1 MVKKRVL
8 TKKKKFL
15 QKKYFHKKN
24 VFCPKNMFF
33 IKKKIYIFSPKDMF
47 SSQFSKM
54 VPNAL
59 KLPNI
64 FQNLSKQFKM
74 VKNGPKGSKR
84 IIKKCPK
91 LFKIVQNSLT

>member
-1 MVKKRVL
+1 
-8 TKKKKFL
+8 
-15 QKKYFHKKN
+15 
-24 VFCPKNMFF
+24 
-33 IKKKIYIFSPKDMF
+33 MF

-84 IIKKCPK
+84 IIKNVQNYSK
-91 LFKIVQNSLT
+91 LSKIV